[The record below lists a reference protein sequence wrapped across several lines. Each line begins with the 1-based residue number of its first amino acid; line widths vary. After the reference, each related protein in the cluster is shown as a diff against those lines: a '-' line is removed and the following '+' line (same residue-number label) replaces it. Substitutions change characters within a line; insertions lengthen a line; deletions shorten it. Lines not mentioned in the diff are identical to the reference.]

1 MLIRIKGTD
10 YEVPFASMDA
20 MLARYDS
27 MPSRTG
33 DRKAFKRQT
42 ELIAVHQAS
51 LDMKSEE
58 SEGLPVD
65 HYKPTR
71 YKKCL
76 RSVLRRRSNKRSR
89 QG

>member
-10 YEVPFASMDA
+10 YEVPFESMEA
-20 MLARYDS
+20 MLARYDG

-42 ELIAVHQAS
+42 ELIAIHQAS
-51 LDMKSEE
+51 LDMSAEAA
-58 SEGLPVD
+58 EGLPKD
-65 HYKPTR
+65 EYKPTR

-76 RSVLRRRSNKRSR
+76 RSVLRRRSNKKRS
-89 QG
+89 